1 MWAIGK
7 FILKLRYLYRL
18 RGYFLISSKLLIFT
32 PLSNPYGSKAEGTLR
47 IFLTGRF
54 FTEALFF
61 CTKLVSHAAKT
72 VILGQTVKVTND
84 YNKWLD

>member
-32 PLSNPYGSKAEGTLR
+32 PLSNPYGSRAERTFR
-47 IFLTGRF
+47 IFLTDRF

-61 CTKLVSHAAKT
+61 YTKLVSHAAKT